1 VVIWWTHCHG
11 RASDRDE
18 KRNSPGTRENRGPE
32 ETKNST
38 NEASKLMKKRIG
50 GGNEAKKYTE
60 TKELYKNIG
69 KEAKKLLKTKH
80 IALSSGAAYAR
91 VARKLIQ
98 I

>member
-1 VVIWWTHCHG
+1 
-11 RASDRDE
+11 
-18 KRNSPGTRENRGPE
+18 
-32 ETKNST
+32 
-38 NEASKLMKKRIG
+38 MKKRIG